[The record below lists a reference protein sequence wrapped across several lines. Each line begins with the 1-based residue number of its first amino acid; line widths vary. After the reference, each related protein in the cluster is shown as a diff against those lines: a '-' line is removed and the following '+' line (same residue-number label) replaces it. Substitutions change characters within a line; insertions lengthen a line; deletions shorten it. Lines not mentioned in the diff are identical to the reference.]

1 MSSPS
6 ADQIEVTNEFLINIK
21 NSIERMTKNNQIE
34 VLKILKSHKN
44 VKLNENKSGVLVN
57 ISFCSKELLSELNN
71 YVKYVN
77 DQERVINN
85 IESQKQEFKNTFFF
99 ESKSII

>member
-1 MSSPS
+1 MS
-6 ADQIEVTNEFLINIK
+6 AVDQIEITNEFLINIK

-34 VLKILKSHKN
+34 VLRILKSHKN

-85 IESQKQEFKNTFFF
+85 VESQKQEFKNTFFF
-99 ESKSII
+99 E

>member
-1 MSSPS
+1 
-6 ADQIEVTNEFLINIK
+6 
-21 NSIERMTKNNQIE
+21 

-99 ESKSII
+99 E

>member
-1 MSSPS
+1 MS
-6 ADQIEVTNEFLINIK
+6 AVDQIEVTNEFLINIK

-85 IESQKQEFKNTFFF
+85 VESQKQEFKNTFFF
-99 ESKSII
+99 E

>member
-1 MSSPS
+1 MSS

-99 ESKSII
+99 E

>member
-99 ESKSII
+99 E